1 MVEFRDY
8 TVRNGIGIRL
18 FSNNQC
24 RVIRH
29 VKLEW
34 IEIGPV
40 YSVPVEAG
48 ILTWPRNGI
57 PASVLAVAL
66 RFCELDAPGTPLR
79 SLLANAHPAAFVHQS
94 AGEAAA
100 GPRQW

>member
-1 MVEFRDY
+1 MDQFRDY

-18 FSNNQC
+18 FINNKC

-29 VKLEW
+29 VRMEW

-40 YSVPVEAG
+40 YSVPVEAN
-48 ILTWPRNGI
+48 ILNWPRNGI

-66 RFCELDAPGTPLR
+66 RFCELEAPSTALR
-79 SLLANAHPAAFVHQS
+79 GMLTGAHPGALLHQP
-94 AGEAAA
+94 AETAV
-100 GPRQW
+100 GPSQW